1 MGYDENKE
9 LELENTD
16 NIKQDQ
22 TFVNEIVYSTD
33 KDFYR
38 GLSGELRLKAE
49 GLFKKAKEKGIS
61 IEEIDIT
68 TLRHNQVEFPG
79 IGCIELPAY
88 LVKVRGRDIQ
98 SQQVMTDGKQ
108 IDYYNRYQKYVAD
121 KITKKNMIR
130 DNRGR
135 IARENNKG
143 VMKQEVDLTLSEWE
157 LFEIGRNL
165 VDDKEFGLEKTI
177 TGACDR
183 VIRKL
188 MGENDWLDPEEA
200 RMLDEEFNNVQK
212 AIAKEQSI
220 KKQESACPQKK
231 ATDRQIN
238 YFKARIRNSGLDPEN
253 EQILMEILRQA
264 GLEGADINTL
274 TTSHMSKLIDNVSNI
289 LPKVKSAL
297 EKGDFNNTTH

>member
-1 MGYDENKE
+1 MDYSENKE
-9 LELENTD
+9 LEIDNTD
-16 NIKQDQ
+16 NIKQDE
-22 TFVNEIVYSTD
+22 TRANEIVYNID

-68 TLRHNQVEFPG
+68 TLRQNQVEIPG

-88 LVKVRGRDIQ
+88 VVKVRGRDIQ

-121 KITKKNMIR
+121 KIAKKNIIR

-135 IARENNKG
+135 IIRENNKP
-143 VMKQEVDLTLSEWE
+143 VTKQDIDLALSEWE
-157 LFEIGRNL
+157 MFEIGRNL

-188 MGENDWLDPEEA
+188 MGENDWLDPQEA
-200 RMLDEEFNNVQK
+200 RMLDEEFNNVQS
-212 AIAKEQSI
+212 AIAKERGI
-220 KKQESACPQKK
+220 KKQGVAGLQKK

-253 EQILMEILRQA
+253 EQILKEILRHA
-264 GLEGADINTL
+264 GLEGTDINTL

-289 LPKVKSAL
+289 LPKVKNAL
-297 EKGDFNNTTH
+297 EKGDFNATH